1 MMSKDESK
9 SIQESDANEIY
20 ILSQLCN
27 GLMLLF
33 FFLSAPQIIITL
45 TGLLFLNPFN
55 EKDVEPE
62 FSSKDLPFV
71 CIRIVTRGT
80 YPNLVQ
86 RNVIKNME
94 LIKSC
99 GIKNF
104 VVEVATDKP
113 LYIEKY
119 LKNYYQ
125 NYKETV
131 VPTNYRSKFDA
142 RKKARALQYCLE
154 KGINT
159 LRNEDYVIHL
169 DEETLMTK
177 EAMIGIVNFILK
189 GKHTIGQGIITYGML
204 PAPISN
210 SFTLFQHHICTVAD
224 SVRVSDDMG
233 KNSAQFKLLHK
244 PYFGMKGS
252 YVVTKFEVEQDV
264 TWDFGPEG
272 SVAED
277 AWFGLRA
284 IERGYTID
292 FIEGDM
298 LEKSPFTFYDFIKQR
313 QRWMQGLFLVAYSSP
328 MKWRTKMF
336 LLMSVS
342 AWMITPLFTLLFIL
356 QKFILINPPGLII
369 LIQRFLEV
377 YIIYLQVVGYVRN
390 FRSTAQKYIFL
401 LPNVLI
407 GCLCNAVLE
416 NLATILAIKGLC
428 SGSCYGFHVV
438 QKDEFN
444 SQEMEEKRKTKS
456 S

>member
-125 NYKETV
+125 NYK
-131 VPTNYRSKFDA
+131 
-142 RKKARALQYCLE
+142 
-154 KGINT
+154 G
-159 LRNEDYVIHL
+159 
-169 DEETLMTK
+169 
-177 EAMIGIVNFILK
+177 
-189 GKHTIGQGIITYGML
+189 
-204 PAPISN
+204 
-210 SFTLFQHHICTVAD
+210 
-224 SVRVSDDMG
+224 
-233 KNSAQFKLLHK
+233 
-244 PYFGMKGS
+244 
-252 YVVTKFEVEQDV
+252 
-264 TWDFGPEG
+264 
-272 SVAED
+272 
-277 AWFGLRA
+277 
-284 IERGYTID
+284 
-292 FIEGDM
+292 
-298 LEKSPFTFYDFIKQR
+298 
-313 QRWMQGLFLVAYSSP
+313 
-328 MKWRTKMF
+328 
-336 LLMSVS
+336 
-342 AWMITPLFTLLFIL
+342 
-356 QKFILINPPGLII
+356 
-369 LIQRFLEV
+369 
-377 YIIYLQVVGYVRN
+377 
-390 FRSTAQKYIFL
+390 
-401 LPNVLI
+401 
-407 GCLCNAVLE
+407 
-416 NLATILAIKGLC
+416 
-428 SGSCYGFHVV
+428 
-438 QKDEFN
+438 
-444 SQEMEEKRKTKS
+444 
-456 S
+456 